1 MTGRLPT
8 ASAKLSFFA
17 SFKKKL
23 HFKYAF
29 ANILL
34 ISFIFNFKFM
44 FFTHTIVVDLIFV
57 DFRFYSFRIEIFK
70 IHITVEFVYNEVHGT
85 LDLSLL

>member
-1 MTGRLPT
+1 LTSPSENMREKSRHDRETT
-8 ASAKLSFFA
+8 NCFIEACFFA

-23 HFKYAF
+23 HFKCTF

-44 FFTHTIVVDLIFV
+44 FFTHTIVVGIFLNCT
-57 DFRFYSFRIEIFK
+57 DEIPG
-70 IHITVEFVYNEVHGT
+70 EN
-85 LDLSLL
+85 